1 MLRIRPRLLAL
12 VGLMLTMS
20 LMLSLLGQPASPSHR
35 LLPNPKVPAS
45 QTIQVGLHINNIYNL
60 SLRDKTFTADG
71 WYWLNWS
78 QQVQDQ
84 LEREQIPVL
93 EMVEF
98 INQVERWDAN
108 IEADSEEPERT
119 NDGRYLQLFRFSGRF
134 YDDQQNLSQFPFES
148 LELPITIESRANSFS
163 MADQAIVL
171 QPSTAGQEVL
181 GDSVSLNGYSVN
193 GVDVTEGVRQSST
206 AFGAQGDLAKQYSQV
221 TYTVDYQTNT
231 WSAFYTYVVPWLAVM
246 TTLLLA
252 PSLEGDLK
260 ELRLAIPSTALLT
273 FVFLRE
279 SSNSAL
285 PPLDYLTY
293 IDKLYILGFMAS
305 TVLFC
310 LFVWG
315 TNLLSR
321 IRPEQE
327 AATITRINQVDGVY
341 QLSVAGGIVILLIS
355 GVLQH

>member
-35 LLPNPKVPAS
+35 LLPNPNVPAS

-108 IEADSEEPERT
+108 IEPDSKEPERT

-148 LELPITIESRANSFS
+148 LELPITIESRPNSFS

-246 TTLLLA
+246 TTL
-252 PSLEGDLK
+252 P
-260 ELRLAIPSTALLT
+260 LRDRLSMKGKLDSVVLTSTTCPAIGS
-273 FVFLRE
+273 
-279 SSNSAL
+279 
-285 PPLDYLTY
+285 
-293 IDKLYILGFMAS
+293 
-305 TVLFC
+305 
-310 LFVWG
+310 
-315 TNLLSR
+315 
-321 IRPEQE
+321 IRPRHS
-327 AATITRINQVDGVY
+327 AAVKSGPTRLN
-341 QLSVAGGIVILLIS
+341 LASEPLMLP
-355 GVLQH
+355 